1 MTVAPFPRPGRRLA
15 GLLLALLLVL
25 AGATG
30 ARAATV
36 HLLSVDGPIHP
47 ASAEYIIEGIRGAA
61 DASADAVVVQL
72 DTPGGLLE
80 STREIVQVLLDPP
93 LPVLFYVAPGGAGAA
108 SAGVFLVMA
117 ANVAAMA
124 PGTTIGASTPVTA
137 TGADVDGAMGEKVLN
152 FTAAFAKSIAEE
164 RDRNVQWAELAVR
177 EALSATDREALEN
190 GVIDLIAPSLGDLLA
205 GASGR
210 IVRIGGVDRVL
221 DLDGATVVVIE
232 PNLRQKVVGFLADPT
247 IAYFLLLAGMLGLYL
262 EISNPGTMIPG
273 VIGAICLL
281 IAAASFQIL
290 PINLSGL
297 GLIGLGMA
305 LLVAE
310 LFVPSFGILGIGG
323 FIAFVLGSLFL
334 FEAPGGGF
342 QVDRAV
348 IGAAAAAVASI
359 MLVMAT
365 LVVRTF
371 AQKAVSGPEAMI
383 GALGEV
389 REAIDPEGQIFVRGE
404 LWKARSRDRLAVDR
418 KARVISVEGLTLGV
432 EAVDPEKEKS

>member
-1 MTVAPFPRPGRRLA
+1 MSMCVAISVLRRSFA
-15 GLLLALLLVL
+15 NLLVAL
-25 AGATG
+25 AVVLGGTAG

-47 ASAEYIIEGIRGAA
+47 ASAEYMIEGIRAA
-61 DASADAVVVQL
+61 AAAGADAVVVQL

-137 TGADVDGAMGEKVLN
+137 TGEEMEGAMAAKVLN

-164 RDRNVQWAELAVR
+164 RERNVQWAEMAVR
-177 EALSATDREALEN
+177 EARSATDREALEN
-190 GVIDLIAPSLGDLLA
+190 GVIDIVAPNLGDLLA
-205 GASGR
+205 AASGR
-210 IVRIGGVDRVL
+210 MVRIAGIDRVL
-221 DLDGATVVVIE
+221 ELDGATVVVVE

-247 IAYFLLLAGMLGLYL
+247 IAYFLLLAGVLGLYL

-281 IAAASFQIL
+281 VAAASFQIL

-305 LLVAE
+305 LLIAE
-310 LFVPSFGILGIGG
+310 LFIPSFGILGIGG

-365 LVVRTF
+365 LVVRSF
-371 AQKAVSGPEAMI
+371 AQKPVTGSEALI
-383 GALGEV
+383 GKVGEV
-389 REAIDPEGQIFVRGE
+389 RETIDPEGQIFVHGE
-404 LWKARSRDRLAVDR
+404 LWKARSFDNL
-418 KARVISVEGLTLGV
+418 
-432 EAVDPEKEKS
+432 P